1 VKEELGDELEITWR
15 SFALEQVNSKEGDGW
30 KAWEQGPDYESRGLL
45 ALCAGE
51 ASKSQGNKLH
61 NVFFMK
67 LLEARHVDRKDVR
80 ERDVILEIARDSGL
94 DMGSFEKE
102 LDDPETLKKVGA
114 DHERA
119 AELGIFGTPTF
130 VFADSPPTFVK
141 TYTPP
146 KTEAVAA
153 FRHFIALSRDSKLFG
168 EIKRPQPPW
177 PRGVF
182 EDDK

>member
-1 VKEELGDELEITWR
+1 MKEELGDELEITWR

-102 LDDPETLKKVGA
+102 LDDSETLKKVGA

-119 AELGIFGTPTF
+119 ADLGIFGTPTF

-146 KTEAVAA
+146 KNEAVAA

>member
-1 VKEELGDELEITWR
+1 MKEALGDELEITWR
-15 SFALEQVNSKEGDGW
+15 SFALEQANSKEGDDW

-45 ALCAGE
+45 ALRAGE
-51 ASKSQGNKLH
+51 ASKSQGNDLH
-61 NVFFMK
+61 NKFFMN

-80 ERDVILEIARDSGL
+80 EREVILEIARDSGL

-102 LDDPETLKKVGA
+102 LDDPNTLKKVAA

-119 AELGIFGTPTF
+119 VEMGIFGTPKF
-130 VFADSPPTFVK
+130 VFEDSPPSFVK

-146 KTEAVAA
+146 KEEAVDA
-153 FRHFIALSRDSKLFG
+153 FRHFIALSKNSKLFG

-177 PRGVF
+177 PRGIF
-182 EDDK
+182 DDD

>member
-1 VKEELGDELEITWR
+1 MKEELGDELEITWR
-15 SFALEQVNSKEGDGW
+15 SFALEQVNSKEGEDW

-45 ALCAGE
+45 ALCGGE
-51 ASKSQGNKLH
+51 ASKSQGSELH
-61 NVFFMK
+61 NKFFMA

-80 ERDVILEIARDSGL
+80 ERDVVLQIARDAGL
-94 DMGSFEKE
+94 DVASFEKE

-119 AELGIFGTPTF
+119 AELGIED
-130 VFADSPPTFVK
+130 APPTFVK

-146 KTEAVAA
+146 KNEAVAA

-182 EDDK
+182 DDK

>member
-1 VKEELGDELEITWR
+1 MKEELGDELEITWR
-15 SFALEQVNSKEGDGW
+15 SFALEQVNSKEGDDW

-61 NVFFMK
+61 NVFFMN

-94 DMGSFEKE
+94 DMDSFEKE

-119 AELGIFGTPTF
+119 VELGIFGTPTF
-130 VFADSPPTFVK
+130 VFEDAPPTFVK

-146 KTEAVAA
+146 KNEAVST

-182 EDDK
+182 DDDK